1 MDEAVNLSHLEP
13 NLKIFMYKTTFTIFF
28 IALLSWH
35 AIADPILDR
44 ITVTVRGQG
53 PDVILIPGLTCSSAV
68 WDSTA
73 AHLEGHYRLHIIQ
86 VAGFAGTPS
95 LANANGPVIQPV
107 LDALDAYIKTNH
119 LKSPRIIGHSLGGT
133 MGMMLALQHP
143 EDVGGLMI
151 VDALPF
157 TGMIVGAKDAAAA
170 EPIAAKMRDNT
181 LKQSQED
188 FARGEKRFLSILV
201 KSPVGRKTATEWA
214 ITSDKS
220 VVARASYEDLTTD
233 LRPKLADIK
242 TPVTVL
248 YSWDDASSYSK
259 SETDALYQQSYAGLP
274 NKTLVRI
281 DGSYHFIM
289 FDQPDLFSAQV
300 DKFLQ

>member
-1 MDEAVNLSHLEP
+1 MR
-13 NLKIFMYKTTFTIFF
+13 KITFTIFL
-28 IALLSWH
+28 ITLLSWR

-44 ITVTVRGQG
+44 ITVTVRGHG

-68 WDSTA
+68 WDTTA
-73 AHLEGHYRLHIIQ
+73 AHLEGHYRLHLIQ

-95 LANANGPVIQPV
+95 LANANGPVLQPV
-107 LDALDAYIKTNH
+107 FNALDAYIKTNH

-157 TGMIVGAKDAAAA
+157 TGFIVGAQDSAAA

-181 LKQSQED
+181 LKESQED
-188 FARGEKRFLSILV
+188 FAQGEKRFLRILV
-201 KSPVGRKTATEWA
+201 KSPEGRKTATEWA

-242 TPVTVL
+242 IPVAIL
-248 YSWDDASSYSK
+248 YSWDSSSGYSK
-259 SETDALYQQSYAGLP
+259 SDTDSLYQQSYATLP

-289 FDQPDLFSAQV
+289 LDQSDLFLIQV
-300 DKFLQ
+300 DKFLK

>member
-1 MDEAVNLSHLEP
+1 MR
-13 NLKIFMYKTTFTIFF
+13 KTTFTIFL
-28 IALLSWH
+28 ITLLSWH

-68 WDSTA
+68 WDTTA
-73 AHLEGHYRLHIIQ
+73 AHLEGHYRLHLIQ

-95 LANANGPVIQPV
+95 LANSNGPVLQPV
-107 LDALDAYIKTNH
+107 LNALDAYIKTNH

-157 TGMIVGAKDAAAA
+157 TGFIIGATDIASA

-181 LKQSQED
+181 LKESQED
-188 FARGEKRFLSILV
+188 FAQGERRFLRILV
-201 KSPVGRKTATEWA
+201 KSPEGRKTAIEWA

-242 TPVTVL
+242 IPVAIL
-248 YSWDDASSYSK
+248 YSWDSSSGYSK
-259 SETDALYQQSYAGLP
+259 SDTDSLYQQSYATLP

-289 FDQPDLFSAQV
+289 LDQSDLFLIQV
-300 DKFLQ
+300 DKFLK

>member
-1 MDEAVNLSHLEP
+1 MR
-13 NLKIFMYKTTFTIFF
+13 KTTFTIFL
-28 IALLSWH
+28 IALLAWH
-35 AIADPILDR
+35 AVADPILDR

-68 WDSTA
+68 WDTTA
-73 AHLEGHYRLHIIQ
+73 AHLEGHYRLHLIQ

-95 LANANGPVIQPV
+95 LANANGPVLQPV
-107 LDALDAYIKTNH
+107 LNALDAYIKTNH

-157 TGMIVGAKDAAAA
+157 TGFIVGATDIASA
-170 EPIAAKMRDNT
+170 EPIATKMRDNT
-181 LKQSQED
+181 LKESQED
-188 FARGEKRFLSILV
+188 FAQGEKRFLRILV
-201 KSPVGRKTATEWA
+201 KSPEGRKTATEWA

-233 LRPKLADIK
+233 LRPNLADIK

-248 YSWDDASSYSK
+248 YSWDSSSGYSK
-259 SETDALYQQSYAGLP
+259 SDTDSLYQQSYAALP

-289 FDQPDLFSAQV
+289 LDQPDLFLIQV
-300 DKFLQ
+300 DKFLK